1 MPLDNILS
9 LYSSCFSFIPRSS
22 CIFQMIK
29 DEHQALGLAFSAMED
44 RYRKIQEENTDL
56 ITRWM
61 QVKAKDADK
70 LNTENDDQLR

>member
-1 MPLDNILS
+1 ML
-9 LYSSCFSFIPRSS
+9 
-22 CIFQMIK
+22 K

>member
-1 MPLDNILS
+1 ML
-9 LYSSCFSFIPRSS
+9 
-22 CIFQMIK
+22 K
-29 DEHQALGLAFSAMED
+29 DEHQALGLAFCTMED
-44 RYRKIQEENTDL
+44 RYKQLQEDNTDL

>member
-1 MPLDNILS
+1 ML
-9 LYSSCFSFIPRSS
+9 
-22 CIFQMIK
+22 K
-29 DEHQALGLAFSAMED
+29 DEHQALGLAFCTMED
-44 RYRKIQEENTDL
+44 RYKKLQEDNTDL